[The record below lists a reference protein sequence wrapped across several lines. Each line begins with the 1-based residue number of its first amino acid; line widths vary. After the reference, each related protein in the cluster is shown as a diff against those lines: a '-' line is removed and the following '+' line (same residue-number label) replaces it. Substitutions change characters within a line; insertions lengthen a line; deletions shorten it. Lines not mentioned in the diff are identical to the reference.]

1 MPTLR
6 KLTEGAA
13 AVTLVQL
20 LAPADLEP
28 PKPGNVQLEDSETG
42 ETLSLYIDTTIQEQ
56 YRKTL
61 QRLQQS
67 WDHAAQQTGAELVT
81 LIANNLQGS
90 LRSLEECRT
99 LEPA

>member
-1 MPTLR
+1 M
-6 KLTEGAA
+6 
-13 AVTLVQL
+13 TLVQL
-20 LAPADLEP
+20 LAPSDLEP
-28 PKPGNVQLEDSETG
+28 PNPGNVQLEDSETG

-81 LIANNLQGS
+81 LIADNLQGS